1 MLSSMTGYGR
11 GEETRDGISSVVEL
25 RSVNNRFLE
34 VSTRLPRS
42 LAAREN
48 EVKELIRKKI
58 SRGKINATISVERK
72 NGKIVPLRIDPQAA
86 KEVYKL
92 LNQLRRA
99 VGITEKVKLEHLL
112 QFSEVIGQEENVESD
127 QAEWEVTQRAID
139 KAVGSLEEMRKQ
151 EGRELAKDFHQRV
164 VLLEE
169 DVSRVEEL
177 SKSQVPVERDRLRE
191 RIKQI
196 IGQDQVDEGRLE
208 MELALMADRI
218 DVTEECVRFKSHTK
232 FFLKAFDDRESAGRK
247 LNFLLQ
253 ELNREANTIGSKS
266 ALPEIAHI
274 VVHMKEELEKIRE
287 QVQNIE

>member
-11 GEETRDGISSVVEL
+11 GEEARDGILAVAEL

-34 VSTRLPRS
+34 VSARLPRS

-58 SRGKINATISVERK
+58 NRGKINATISVERK
-72 NGKIVPLRIDPQAA
+72 DGKSVPLRIDPQAA

-92 LNQLRRA
+92 LNQLRKTA
-99 VGITEKVKLEHLL
+99 GITEKVKLEHLL
-112 QFSEVIGQEENVESD
+112 QFSEVIGQAEIADSD
-127 QAEWEVTQRAID
+127 EAEWRVAEAAID
-139 KAVGSLEEMRKQ
+139 KAVDALEAMRRQ
-151 EGRELAKDFHQRV
+151 EGRELGKDFQQRIV
-164 VLLEE
+164 TLEGN
-169 DVSRVEEL
+169 VRKVEEL
-177 SKSQVPVERDRLRE
+177 SKAQIPVERERLRE
-191 RIKQI
+191 RIKQLL
-196 IGQDQVDEGRLE
+196 GQEQVDEGRLE

-218 DVTEECVRFKSHTK
+218 DVTEECVRFKSHLK
-232 FFLKAFDDRESAGRK
+232 FFLKAVDDQDSAGRK

-266 ALPEIAHI
+266 ASPDIAYL